1 METTTDLLSRAQAA
15 SARGRAWRA
24 KEILRGNIASGRV
37 EPEVLEAYGL
47 MLETLGE
54 RAEAGK
60 YLFLSGAHAARYSEA
75 ISVFKRRTANRRGA
89 DLVAQFPAG
98 VRRRPFH
105 ELAPSVQ
112 HELLAMGVTP
122 ELFGTGKGRAPMRS
136 HWRERLAMAGW
147 LMACAVLLLAML
159 LGLKSMG
166 SWLWSRL
173 A

>member
-1 METTTDLLSRAQAA
+1 MPGPRAVVRLAFHA
-15 SARGRAWRA
+15 CR
-24 KEILRGNIASGRV
+24 RV
-37 EPEVLEAYGL
+37 A
-47 MLETLGE
+47 
-54 RAEAGK
+54 
-60 YLFLSGAHAARYSEA
+60 
-75 ISVFKRRTANRRGA
+75 
-89 DLVAQFPAG
+89 
-98 VRRRPFH
+98 
-105 ELAPSVQ
+105 LAPSVQ